1 MNVIFSPFWQELLQ
15 DKFLEEEKPMGKWT
29 LSINF

>member
-1 MNVIFSPFWQELLQ
+1 MNVIFSSFCQELLQ
-15 DKFLEEEKPMGKWT
+15 DKFLEEEKSMGKWT